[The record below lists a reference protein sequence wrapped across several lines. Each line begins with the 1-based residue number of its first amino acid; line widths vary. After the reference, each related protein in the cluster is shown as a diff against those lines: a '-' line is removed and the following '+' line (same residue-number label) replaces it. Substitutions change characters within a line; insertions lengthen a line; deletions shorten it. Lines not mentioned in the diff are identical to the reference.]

1 MKFENISI
9 VILTLAV
16 IVCLLIVCDTVK
28 IFISLNSPRK
38 IKLRIKQYT
47 VKTISITIFFLN
59 FILKHIFTLNCEVKF
74 EHDHFYEYIK
84 MNPDVEIQYD
94 LYLAAYLVDFKKN
107 VLIPD
112 YWSDTF
118 DLAKAI
124 NYGLNS
130 NENHLIFVSPDLN
143 KVPDFSLPVRNFL
156 DLKTDGCYFGKVIRS
171 FSK

>member
-1 MKFENISI
+1 MESI
-9 VILTLAV
+9 LDVIT
-16 IVCLLIVCDTVK
+16 
-28 IFISLNSPRK
+28 
-38 IKLRIKQYT
+38 
-47 VKTISITIFFLN
+47 
-59 FILKHIFTLNCEVKF
+59 FTNT
-74 EHDHFYEYIK
+74 

-143 KVPDFSLPVRNFL
+143 KVPDFSLPVRKSL
-156 DLKTDGCYFGKVIRS
+156 DLKTDGCYFGKVLRS